1 MIEESIVVSDSNIFF
16 DLISVDLLESFF
28 LLPCRITTTD
38 FVINEIKTQRELNA
52 VQSFIASGQLHVKSF
67 EFSELANINELY
79 LNNGTN
85 ASITDC
91 SVWYY
96 AKKTEGRLLTGD
108 AKLRRAAINDSVKVS
123 GLIYVLDNLI
133 EYEIVDDALCAEKL
147 KSLMAINHR
156 LPEDECT
163 KRINAWLKESIDITD
178 EL

>member
-38 FVINEIKTQRELNA
+38 FVINEIITPEELKA
-52 VQSFIASGQLHVKSF
+52 VQSFILTGKLHVENF
-67 EFSELANINELY
+67 EFSELTSINELY

-96 AKKTEGRLLTGD
+96 AKKTDGRLLTGD
-108 AKLRRAAINDSVKVS
+108 AKLRRVALNDSVKVS
-123 GLIYVLDNLI
+123 GLLYVFDNLI
-133 EYEIVDDALCAEKL
+133 EYEIVDEATCAEKL
-147 KSLMAINHR
+147 KRLMGINHR
-156 LPEDECT
+156 LPEDEFT
-163 KRINAWLKESIDITD
+163 KRIDIWLKR
-178 EL
+178 L